1 MVLLIRARNV
11 VNKVPSGYPNINTRR
26 CWFDKILCF
35 HYQFLI
41 SPRHEW
47 GLSIIGVSVPKCQ
60 GSGEAI
66 VNLKTCHD
74 VMFHVVMYLD
84 IFSVSVSYLHLHLP
98 FKCTIFLQNIQF
110 FIIVFSQGFC
120 KRECLKHLQFLI
132 ICWNSSVL
140 NVHSDH
146 SMFVR
151 NCFYCSIQN
160 LQCWVYLHS

>member
-1 MVLLIRARNV
+1 MPGEWR
-11 VNKVPSGYPNINTRR
+11 GH
-26 CWFDKILCF
+26 C
-35 HYQFLI
+35 QFKDM
-41 SPRHEW
+41 S
-47 GLSIIGVSVPKCQ
+47 S
-60 GSGEAI
+60 
-66 VNLKTCHD
+66 CHD

-160 LQCWVYLHS
+160 LQCWVYLHSKFNGNLQFTRSERWNECKDISIYIFRFIYYFYNIEYLCIF